1 VSGAAQARAAAAGS
15 TGGAARSGDVLGSVR
30 RADDASSNARSVG
43 GARAEGNGAAT
54 GAAVAAGGSG
64 NAASARPGAAIEVT
78 PDSWNTM
85 LTQLE
90 ISGLARQLA
99 NNCVLIGRK
108 GALVRLGLDP
118 RNNMMRVPGAV
129 DKLTQALS
137 KYFGEAVRIEF
148 EASIAGAETPAQA
161 EKRAVV
167 QELDN
172 ARQSLETDPAVRAL
186 RETFGATLL
195 PDSVRPLK

>member
-1 VSGAAQARAAAAGS
+1 MPPAGATSA
-15 TGGAARSGDVLGSVR
+15 
-30 RADDASSNARSVG
+30 
-43 GARAEGNGAAT
+43 
-54 GAAVAAGGSG
+54 GSG
-64 NAASARPGAAIEVT
+64 NGGNAAPGAGVEIT
-78 PDSWNTM
+78 PDSWGAI
-85 LTQLE
+85 LTQLDV
-90 ISGLARQLA
+90 SGLARQLA
-99 NNCVLIGRK
+99 NNCLLLGRK
-108 GALVRLGLDP
+108 GSLVRLGLDP

-148 EASIAGAETPAQA
+148 EAPISGAETPAQV
-161 EKRAVV
+161 EQRAVV